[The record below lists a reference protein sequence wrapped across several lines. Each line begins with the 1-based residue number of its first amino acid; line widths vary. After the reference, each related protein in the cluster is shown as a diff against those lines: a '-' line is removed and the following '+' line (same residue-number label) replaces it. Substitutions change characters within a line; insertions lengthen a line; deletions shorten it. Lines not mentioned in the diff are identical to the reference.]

1 MDPDRWKQ
9 VEELYHAALE
19 REENGRATFLEQ
31 ACAGDEAMRLRV
43 ESLLAHSERASS
55 SFLEEP
61 ALEMAAKALAEDQ
74 DVEATSP
81 PYLEPHGIRPELQTI
96 TGKKVSHYRVLEVLG
111 GGGMGMVY
119 KAEDAR
125 LHRSVALKFLPKAL
139 AKDRQALERF
149 QREAQAA
156 SALNHPNICTIYDIG
171 EFEGQPFI
179 AMELLE
185 GQTLRERIAT
195 GIASGLGTVGAGL
208 APPSPVAAGIPTRA
222 PQGVPLQ
229 IDTLL
234 DIAIQ
239 IADGLEA
246 AHGKGIMHRDIKP
259 ANIFLT
265 KRGQA
270 KILDF
275 GLAKLTVETGSPL
288 RHTPTAPLDPESL
301 TSSGAALGTVAYMS
315 PEQARGEKL
324 DARTDLFSFGSVLY
338 EMATGNP
345 PFVGN
350 TWAVIV
356 HALLGEAPA
365 LVRSLNPQTP
375 QELERIIGKALEKD
389 RTPRYQSAAE
399 MLADLKRLEQE
410 IDSGRGSP
418 GAGLVSASTP
428 ADTARVTA
436 PPETAP
442 GGAVLR
448 PILPG
453 QWTGPGVAI
462 GIAVVLL
469 AILVFLLARP
479 LPTPRVL
486 SVNQI
491 THDGRDKFAV
501 FSPFPLA
508 TDGSRVYF
516 TESAGSANTI
526 VQVSAAG
533 GDTAPLFT
541 SPSSPF
547 PEVQDISPD
556 GSELLFTSGASSDPP
571 LEILPLP
578 PGSAHRLG
586 DLQAHAAAWS
596 LKGQRIAYAKGN
608 ELYVCNDDGT
618 ESRKLAAVAG
628 LIKWPRWSPD
638 GTALRFTV
646 IDGKAG
652 TDSLWEVRSDG
663 THLSPLLLGWNNPP
677 DECCG
682 SWTPDGKYFVFQST
696 RNGRTNIWARREHEG
711 LLRRGHSEPVLL
723 TSGGM
728 NYLSPVVSQDGKR
741 IFAIGAIPRGE
752 LARYDAASRQFLPYL
767 SEISAVDLDFSR
779 DGQRVAYVAYPEG
792 TLWWSKIDGT
802 ERRQLTFAPMQAS
815 LPRWSPDGTRIAFAA
830 TTGGQ
835 TWTIYIVS
843 RDGGAPQQ
851 LTNGQKSGGDVGW
864 SPDGKTLIFGSLG
877 FLLATERHVA
887 IHLLD
892 LATLRISTIGG
903 SEGLFSPRWSP
914 DGRYI
919 TAITAADQNRLMLY
933 DFETQKWRTLTEAS
947 IGYPTW
953 SRDARYIYFDCD
965 SPTNPAFVR
974 VRISDGKMEEVASL
988 KGVRRA
994 AGHFGPWAGL
1004 APDDSPLIMRDTGT
1018 QEIYALDVTLP

>member
-43 ESLLAHSERASS
+43 ESLLAHSERASR

-61 ALEMAAKALAEDQ
+61 ALEVAAKALAKDQ
-74 DVEATSP
+74 DVEATSRP
-81 PYLEPHGIRPELQTI
+81 HLGPHGIKPELQPL

-111 GGGMGMVY
+111 GGGMGVVY
-119 KAEDAR
+119 KAEDTR
-125 LHRSVALKFLPKAL
+125 LYRGVALKFLPEAL

-185 GQTLRERIAT
+185 GQTLKHRID
-195 GIASGLGTVGAGL
+195 VGAGL
-208 APPSPVAAGIPTRA
+208 APPSPGTAQCVPARA

-229 IDTLL
+229 MDQLL
-234 DIAIQ
+234 DLAIQ
-239 IADGLEA
+239 IADGLDA
-246 AHGKGIMHRDIKP
+246 AHGKGIIHRDIKP
-259 ANIFLT
+259 ANIFVT
-265 KRGQA
+265 TRGQA

-275 GLAKLTVETGSPL
+275 GLAKLTAGEEPPWRPQG
-288 RHTPTAPLDPESL
+288 APLQGVPAALIDPGSL
-301 TSSGAALGTVAYMS
+301 TSSGTALGTVPYMS

-324 DARTDLFSFGSVLY
+324 DTRTDLFSFGALLY
-338 EMATGNP
+338 EMATGRP
-345 PFVGN
+345 AFAGD
-350 TWAVIV
+350 TSAVIFN
-356 HALLGEAPA
+356 AILSGTPTPLP
-365 LVRSLNPQTP
+365 RLNP
-375 QELERIIGKALEKD
+375 ELSPKLEEIVNKALEKERD
-389 RTPRYQSAAE
+389 LRYHSAGD
-399 MLADLKRLEQE
+399 LRADLKRLRR
-410 IDSGRGSP
+410 DTDPAGRAMARTDIPEST
-418 GAGLVSASTP
+418 AS
-428 ADTARVTA
+428 VTA

-442 GGAVLR
+442 GGAMLR

-462 GIAVVLL
+462 GTAVVLL

-486 SVNQI
+486 SVTQI
-491 THDGRDKFAV
+491 TNDGRDKFAV

-533 GDTAPLFT
+533 GNTAPLFT

-547 PEVQDISPD
+547 PEVEDISPD

-596 LKGQRIAYAKGN
+596 LKGQRITYAKGN

-830 TTGGQ
+830 TTRGR

-851 LTNGQKSGGDVGW
+851 LTNEQKSEGDVGW